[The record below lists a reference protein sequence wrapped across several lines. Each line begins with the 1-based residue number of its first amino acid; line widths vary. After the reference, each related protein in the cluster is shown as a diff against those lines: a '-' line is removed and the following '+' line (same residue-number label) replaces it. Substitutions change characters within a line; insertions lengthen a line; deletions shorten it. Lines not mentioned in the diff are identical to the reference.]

1 MYGEKLPQMKYS
13 SPSSVFLLFYAY
25 LCPFINYCR
34 MMKRKI
40 LTFVLALL
48 IIPLGMAAQKKSKKV
63 EVPQLLNYPSADWG
77 EYRMHGGE
85 LVIKGN
91 VIVDDP
97 AELKKLNNNT
107 DVIIRDYIV
116 RKEQTIP
123 IKFEDD
129 GTFSLNLRVP
139 YPMFVLVYPMA
150 AVYACPGDTV
160 ELTFD
165 ATKPMEKPGDNVT
178 LSGRGVSAEASK
190 LFFPVMYKY
199 LMPLQSE
206 THVAHPDSLLNW
218 RDAQVKKLDDLVR
231 QMNAGLPELEGCS
244 PRTSDI
250 LRTYLLSEYL
260 YEICHR
266 YYLFMDFVK
275 ENESVYNIDKEAYW
289 LQYFSFVAPREKY
302 LLDNPLLMVAADEMF
317 FNRMEYTLMEPVDQ
331 SSFKGSTYPIDYY
344 PATAE
349 ICARDSIISLREA
362 RGQAM
367 NKLYEKLNLSP
378 TNFCAQVCMVRDLF
392 YKLEWGTNYDAAAEE
407 VASTLPYITNPE
419 LMRCAVLQYRE
430 FVKVKESEKQFV
442 DANSLRPSTDL
453 EGMSDGEKILR
464 KLIEPYQGKIIYLD
478 VWGTWCAPCRENLKD
493 SWRVREALKDYD
505 IVYLFLANN
514 SSDEAWKSVISEYNL
529 TGPNCVHYNLPE
541 DQQSA
546 IERYIG
552 VNGYP
557 TYKLIDKQGVIHPLY
572 WKHSD
577 DMNSLIE
584 TIDKMNKKED

>member
-1 MYGEKLPQMKYS
+1 MYKNIIFTL
-13 SPSSVFLLFYAY
+13 
-25 LCPFINYCR
+25 
-34 MMKRKI
+34 
-40 LTFVLALL
+40 VLAMLFA
-48 IIPLGMAAQKKSKKV
+48 PLDMEAKTKKKEKKE
-63 EVPQLLNYPSADWG
+63 EVPQLMNYPSADWG

-85 LVIKGN
+85 VVIKGN

-97 AELKKLNNNT
+97 AKLKQLNNNV
-107 DVIIRDYIV
+107 DVIMRDYIV
-116 RKEQTIP
+116 RKEETIP
-123 IKFEDD
+123 LNFEDD
-129 GTFSLNLRVP
+129 GTFSLNLHVP

-150 AVYACPGDTV
+150 GVYACPGDTV

-165 ATKPMEKPGDNVT
+165 ATKPMQKMGDNVT
-178 LSGRGVSAEASK
+178 LSGNGVSAEASK
-190 LFFPVMYKY
+190 LFFPFMYKY

-218 RDAQVKKLDDLVR
+218 RDTQVARLDDLVR

-244 PRTSDI
+244 PRTSDV
-250 LRTYLLSEYL
+250 LRTFLVSQYL

-275 ENESVYNIDKEAYW
+275 ENDGVYDIDKEAYW
-289 LQYFSFVAPREKY
+289 QQYFSFLAPREKY
-302 LLDNPLLMVAADEMF
+302 LLDNPLLMVATEEFF
-317 FNRMEYTLMEPVDQ
+317 FNRMEYTLMEPIDQ
-331 SSFKGSTYPIDYY
+331 SSLKGSTYPVDFY
-344 PATAE
+344 PETAE
-349 ICARDSIISLREA
+349 IWAREGYISLREA

-367 NKLYEKLNLSP
+367 NKLHEKLNLSP

-392 YKLEWGTNYDAAAEE
+392 YKLEWGTDYDSAAEE

-419 LMRCAVLQYRE
+419 LMRRAVLQYRE

-442 DANSLRPSTDL
+442 DANSLRPSSDV

-464 KLIEPYQGKIIYLD
+464 KLVEPYQGKLIYVD
-478 VWGTWCAPCRENLKD
+478 IWGTWCAPCRENLKD

-557 TYKLIDKQGVIHPLY
+557 TYKLIDKQGVIREINTDPHDIEGLLR
-572 WKHSD
+572 
-577 DMNSLIE
+577 LIE
-584 TIDKMNKKED
+584 KLK

>member
-1 MYGEKLPQMKYS
+1 MYKNIIFAL
-13 SPSSVFLLFYAY
+13 
-25 LCPFINYCR
+25 
-34 MMKRKI
+34 
-40 LTFVLALL
+40 VLAMLFA
-48 IIPLGMAAQKKSKKV
+48 PLDMEAKTKKKEKKE
-63 EVPQLLNYPSADWG
+63 EVPQLMNYPSADWG

-85 LVIKGN
+85 VVIKGN

-97 AELKKLNNNT
+97 AKLKQLNNNV
-107 DVIIRDYIV
+107 DVIMRDYIV
-116 RKEQTIP
+116 RKEETIP
-123 IKFEDD
+123 IKFEED
-129 GTFSLNLRVP
+129 GTFSLNLHVP

-150 AVYACPGDTV
+150 GVYACPGDTV

-165 ATKPMEKPGDNVT
+165 AMKPMQKMGDNVT
-178 LSGRGVSAEASK
+178 LSGKGVSAEASK

-218 RDAQVKKLDDLVR
+218 RDVQVAKLDDLVR

-250 LRTYLLSEYL
+250 LRTYL
-260 YEICHR
+260 
-266 YYLFMDFVK
+266 FMDFVK
-275 ENESVYNIDKEAYW
+275 ENDGVYDIDKEAYW
-289 LQYFSFVAPREKY
+289 QQYFSFLAPREKY
-302 LLDNPLLMVAADEMF
+302 LLDNPLLMVAGEEFF
-317 FNRMEYTLMEPVDQ
+317 FNRMEYTLMEPIDQ
-331 SSFKGSTYPIDYY
+331 SSLKGCTYPVDFY
-344 PATAE
+344 PEAAE
-349 ICARDSIISLREA
+349 IWARDSIISLREA
-362 RGQAM
+362 RRNAM
-367 NKLYEKLNLSP
+367 NKLHEKLNLSP

-392 YKLEWGTNYDAAAEE
+392 YKLEWGTDYDSAAEE

-419 LMRCAVLQYRE
+419 LMRRAVLQYRE
-430 FVKVKESEKQFV
+430 FVKVKEAEKQFV
-442 DANSLRPSTDL
+442 DANSLRPSTDV

-572 WKHSD
+572 WQHSD
-577 DMNSLIE
+577 NMNSLIE
-584 TIDKMNKKED
+584 TIDKMNQ